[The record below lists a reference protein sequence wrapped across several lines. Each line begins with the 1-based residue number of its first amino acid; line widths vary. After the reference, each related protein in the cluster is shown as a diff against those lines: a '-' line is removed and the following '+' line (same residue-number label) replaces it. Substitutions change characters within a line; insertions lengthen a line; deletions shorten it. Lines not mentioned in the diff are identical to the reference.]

1 VCTTSA
7 DLEQLADVA
16 ALRDCLVQHAGAVYQ
31 HANAIRRV
39 ADDESLYVVSGCIK
53 NDSWALAAYQE
64 PTEPS
69 GEILELARRNMSS
82 HEATRA
88 PTYDWLSWMGEARFG
103 SNSEKV
109 GESYK
114 GKDQSIFL
122 RGFKLAF
129 SRECRARL
137 NVWRAVW
144 AFIICAHTL
153 YPANF
158 FGRFL
163 MKSTY
168 FALRRLQVLNANIL
182 CRPANFRWAAQTL
195 ITSAN
200 FQSQYQRKHFDT
212 TFVGSPSTYFL

>member
-7 DLEQLADVA
+7 DLEQLADIV
-16 ALRDCLVQHAGAVYQ
+16 ALRDCLVQHAGAVFQ

-53 NDSWALAAYQE
+53 SDSWALAAYQE
-64 PTEPS
+64 PTKPS
-69 GEILELARRNMSS
+69 GKILELARRNMSS

-88 PTYDWLSWMGEARFG
+88 PTHDWLSWMGEARFG

-137 NVWRAVW
+137 NAILRAKSNDNGRISKDTPSGAGFRGNTQTTASGVGVQ
-144 AFIICAHTL
+144 IC
-153 YPANF
+153 
-158 FGRFL
+158 R
-163 MKSTY
+163 
-168 FALRRLQVLNANIL
+168 
-182 CRPANFRWAAQTL
+182 
-195 ITSAN
+195 
-200 FQSQYQRKHFDT
+200 
-212 TFVGSPSTYFL
+212 